1 MSEVVNATELEG
13 LLTGGLLAKLI
24 AFVKSGVITAAMNEA
39 EIIAALKAAG
49 VTVSPSTESL
59 VALLCKIILS
69 VVSTAPVQDAAPL
82 GRVALLAKAAAVY
95 ADCFGGAKDT
105 PFLNHLRA
113 MRTFANVH
121 QLRRKPLQTPP
132 ACSKGLVRSTG
143 ETCWPCSWPS
153 PRPFSRRRDCNRHA
167 NHRRYT
173 DSVGRYGG
181 MVR

>member
-105 PFLNHLRA
+105 P
-113 MRTFANVH
+113 
-121 QLRRKPLQTPP
+121 
-132 ACSKGLVRSTG
+132 
-143 ETCWPCSWPS
+143 
-153 PRPFSRRRDCNRHA
+153 
-167 NHRRYT
+167 
-173 DSVGRYGG
+173 
-181 MVR
+181 